1 MEKALIYSFLAIS
14 IGANIVQQYK
24 IGNYGMYSDLM
35 NQKDSFT
42 QNQVTLL
49 HGITSSGK
57 TEIYIK
63 LIQEVLATN
72 KQVLFLLPE
81 IALTTL

>member
-35 NQKDSFT
+35 NQKDNFT
-42 QNQVTLL
+42 QNGYNELL
-49 HGITSSGK
+49 ISHLNGMNMSW
-57 TEIYIK
+57 
-63 LIQEVLATN
+63 
-72 KQVLFLLPE
+72 
-81 IALTTL
+81 